1 MSGAFTEMLTSS
13 SAGNEQCVFLCYVSG
28 VINQKVDAKQWEKNL
43 FSSCE
48 VAKGFG
54 HLIN

>member
-1 MSGAFTEMLTSS
+1 MNNVF
-13 SAGNEQCVFLCYVSG
+13 FLCYVSG
-28 VINQKVDAKQWEKNL
+28 VINQKVDAKQKGKSL

-48 VAKGFG
+48 VVKGFG